1 MKRKSLLT
9 AVMSLVVLVSLVLSA
24 CSTPEPT
31 EAPATPVPA
40 ESKPA
45 VEDMTVSS
53 ENGCDYGGKI
63 KEIVAV
69 DELTVKFSLCKPD
82 PAFMAKIAFI
92 PFGIQ
97 PKGMA

>member
-1 MKRKSLLT
+1 MEGKSLLF
-9 AVMSLVVLVSLVLSA
+9 VLMSLIVLVSLVLSS
-24 CSTPEPT
+24 CGTPQST
-31 EAPATPVPA
+31 EAPATPVPV
-40 ESKPA
+40 EPEPEA
-45 VEDMTVSS
+45 VGLTVSS
-53 ENGCDYGGKI
+53 DNGCDYGGKI
-63 KEIVAV
+63 REIVAV